1 MKKVVYKG
9 NMDEVYFVG
18 VAGIFKKDVPRT
30 VTDEE
35 WEILKG
41 TPTIKLVHEKER
53 KKEDK

>member
-1 MKKVVYKG
+1 VKKVVYKG

-18 VAGIFKKDVPRT
+18 VAGVFKKDVPRT